1 MFNISREATNGIT
14 PEEKIQKMTEAIA
27 LLATTQVGY
36 MIEIQNRINDK
47 ILNANKEQCKE
58 CIAMK
63 HAKEVE
69 KEKQEEERF
78 EEYLTSIGLNSKLVK
93 KAKKYRQKES

>member
-1 MFNISREATNGIT
+1 
-14 PEEKIQKMTEAIA
+14 MTEAIA

-47 ILNANKEQCKE
+47 IVNANREQCKE

-63 HAKEVE
+63 HAKEAE

-78 EEYLTSIGLNSKLVK
+78 EEYLTSIGLDGKLVK
-93 KAKKYRQKES
+93 KDKKYRQKES